1 MNIKWKILSLFL
13 LLSMVMI
20 PLGVYSVD
28 TNNSSQ
34 NGTNSTI
41 LNNNN
46 LSHNNTTIL
55 KVPDLLQ
62 PAANSTGPTALQA
75 VLAYYGIA
83 VGIDELVNL
92 TNNTQNGTT
101 PQNIANAATQLGF
114 TSEVQ
119 ENMSLAL
126 LQQYIDHGIP
136 VIVNIQA
143 GIGNSSQN
151 INWTADQSNGEY
163 MVVVGVDSQNVY
175 LEDPTMLGSVGYI
188 PNQEFLDRWHNT
200 FLNGSNNTNSTNT
213 TNTTNNQL
221 GIIIAGATAP
231 SNPLFQRIN

>member
-13 LLSMVMI
+13 LLSLVMI

-34 NGTNSTI
+34 NGTNTTI
-41 LNNNN
+41 LDNNN

-75 VLAYYGIA
+75 VLSYYGTN
-83 VGIDELVNL
+83 VGIDELVNM
-92 TNNTQNGTT
+92 TNNTLNGTT
-101 PQNIANAATQLGF
+101 PQNIANTATQLGF
-114 TSEVQ
+114 TSEVR
-119 ENMSLAL
+119 ENMSLVI
-126 LQQYIDHGIP
+126 LQQYIDQGIP

-143 GIGNSSQN
+143 GVGKGSENF
-151 INWTADQSNGEY
+151 NWTADQSNGEY

-200 FLNGSNNTNSTNT
+200 FQNGNNSTTNSTNI
-213 TNTTNNQL
+213 TNNQL
-221 GIIIAGATAP
+221 GIIISGTTAP
-231 SNPLFQRIN
+231 SNPLFLRIN